1 MTRQSSTQARRAA
14 LLGTNPRFRLYLDAR
29 KRKRHELTLEQLPDG
44 THDEQDA
51 ADAIR
56 QACGIRSRRELDTNH
71 EARQMLDRIVS
82 DYQAWE
88 RRQARGR

>member
-29 KRKRHELTLEQLPDG
+29 KRTRHDLTLEQLPDG
-44 THDEQDA
+44 THSEEDA

-56 QACGIRSRRELDTNH
+56 QACGIRSRRELDTSH

-88 RRQARGR
+88 RRQRRMG